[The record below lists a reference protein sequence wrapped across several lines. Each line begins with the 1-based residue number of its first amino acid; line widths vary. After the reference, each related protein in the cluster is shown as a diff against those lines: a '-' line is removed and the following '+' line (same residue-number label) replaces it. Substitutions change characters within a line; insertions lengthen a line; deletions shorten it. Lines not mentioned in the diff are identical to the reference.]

1 MADRALRALQKGSC
15 AGPRV
20 SSSSSSLFFVT
31 AADIVTA
38 RTPSPQ
44 ARLTHNNSITLVSV
58 AVLISIFKTVKS

>member
-20 SSSSSSLFFVT
+20 SSSSSSSLFFVT

-38 RTPSPQ
+38 RQPSPQ
-44 ARLTHNNSITLVSV
+44 ARLTLNNSITLVSV
-58 AVLISIFKTVKS
+58 AVLISMFKTV